1 MSSKKEMFE
10 GSGSKSSYASFESVT
25 LRFGDTDRMGHIN
38 NAVYSTLFEAG
49 RFSFFKRGFD
59 QAYATERKFSL
70 SKVSINFLIEM
81 YFPGTVEV
89 GSKILSVGSSSVT
102 LGQAVFKEEECC
114 AVSESV
120 LVLIDMKLRRST
132 KFTSDILEIVDTLR
146 LDGSRL

>member
-1 MSSKKEMFE
+1 MSSKKELFE
-10 GSGSKSSYASFESVT
+10 GSRSKSSYPSFTSVT

-49 RFSFFKRGFD
+49 RFSFFEQGFEC
-59 QAYATERKFSL
+59 AYATERTFTL
-70 SKVSINFLIEM
+70 AKVLINFLIEM

-89 GSKILSVGSSSVT
+89 GSKILAVGSSSVT

-120 LVLIDMKLRRST
+120 LVLIDMKNRRST
-132 KFTSDILEIVDTLR
+132 KMTADILQIVDTLR

>member
-10 GSGSKSSYASFESVT
+10 GSGLKSSYPSFTSVT

-49 RFSFFKRGFD
+49 RFSFFQQGFD
-59 QAYATERKFSL
+59 CADATERTFTL
-70 SKVSINFLIEM
+70 AKVSINFLIEM
-81 YFPGTVEV
+81 YFPGTVKV
-89 GSKILSVGSSSVT
+89 GSKILTVGSSSLT

-120 LVLIDMKLRRST
+120 LVLIDMKNRRST
-132 KFTSDILEIVDTLR
+132 KFTSDILQIVDTLR
-146 LDGSRL
+146 LGGSSL